1 MTTPPTYQAIP
12 PVTKIFII
20 GTNNSIQL
28 APIVSRKSN
37 SDGAYTFSTLSSAI
51 TITDDVATINA
62 YTSLPITITAR
73 QAASGVYRAGSTT
86 FNIFLYQASTWTPQL
101 EQSVTTDANGETRY
115 GDVYFENTGGSRFNV
130 YSLAYSTTF
139 KLISGTYANIP
150 PEITNRRNT
159 LIGVIPLINITP
171 VNNTRTP
178 ITFAFPS
185 NNLSAEIVSFN
196 QTYFVRPQGTGAT
209 AYNDNEYFSSSGTS
223 QAANGVSLPYNNAIV
238 INGVYDIANGG
249 FTYGQNSILLRMEIR
264 QAAHVASP
272 TVDDDD
278 EVSYTE
284 KVIYVPITI
293 TKSISELTL
302 KPFSGAGRYTIPG
315 SDTNGIITREYLD
328 GSIDLSFSQ
337 FATTEVTSSEGGT
350 SITRITRK
358 RLSDGTEDTSEIIY
372 YLNPLG
378 NDGTSRSFVY
388 ENDYFTITNNRITFR
403 KVTPLRS
410 DGTSSIPIYF
420 LQEETAIYR
429 RSTQRIGDNTLE
441 TIRLRIIKSTPTF
454 VGQVPAVNTGDPTT
468 VYRLA
473 DLNKMT
479 TEGSFVLTPPIS
491 NNTDSSANFFFSSS
505 NPSVVEIRV
514 TGAGTGTGVGTAA
527 GNVYMAYVYGSGTA
541 TIAVI
546 QPATTNFN
554 EKIAY
559 FDVNV
564 FEITPSVINCNTNL
578 FYTNPYNRQFW
589 TRFIPECRSS
599 DLVDSVTGAKLSA
612 TQVDEVYDMRRK
624 AEILKYNKNVGGLTK
639 NQKYAKATRGELMRK
654 IGNENK
660 YLSQSVGTGGSAGFG
675 PFTLI
680 CPPTSANSRVVCGLT
695 SACGVPGKERLL
707 CYDPSINLY
716 NYKRTYE
723 YKAGLQK
730 PVNIPTTILSE
741 PTNLRITSYDNE
753 NNKITLVWD
762 APESNG
768 GFSITGYVITYS
780 VDNKTW
786 APYKSVFPRTPS
798 DDATYNR
805 ISGEINGNSV
815 IFENIAGST
824 PIKANTVYYIS
835 VFSGNVRG
843 LSSVPATITVKT
855 SSVPSIISDFGF
867 TTPLDERQNL
877 MVDLKWTDPL
887 NVGTT
892 TGSYNGP
899 QIRQYNLYY
908 RKVPSTTWITNTIDI
923 SSVIIEPASSQ
934 SRRYILRNLANQS
947 KYEIKIEPINSIGIG
962 PESAIITARTLMAP
976 SAPMNVILTS
986 VYGLLPP
993 IFTVTPGSYI
1003 NVTWTK
1009 PDTGGNPITLY
1020 NVTVTIPPS
1029 PSTSLTATTIT
1040 FPQKV
1045 VNVSSTNMQT
1055 TYSMNIGRLGQVA
1068 LIPNVSYSIV
1078 VQAFN
1083 GYLTSP
1089 ESTRASV
1096 TVLPTSAKATIFD
1109 IQGGYTTS
1117 GLQYAEMT
1125 FSIDTTW
1132 VDTNQIST
1140 VRVNG
1145 LNMAFQTNL
1154 NIYNQIIN
1162 GTGEHKIRIPAKN
1175 SSGQGIIVIGQSY
1188 SITITLVFSLT
1199 REEQTSESF
1208 LYTPEVR
1215 YLTL

>member
-1 MTTPPTYQAIP
+1 
-12 PVTKIFII
+12 VD
-20 GTNNSIQL
+20 NL
-28 APIVSRKSN
+28 
-37 SDGAYTFSTLSSAI
+37 
-51 TITDDVATINA
+51 
-62 YTSLPITITAR
+62 
-73 QAASGVYRAGSTT
+73 
-86 FNIFLYQASTWTPQL
+86 
-101 EQSVTTDANGETRY
+101 
-115 GDVYFENTGGSRFNV
+115 
-130 YSLAYSTTF
+130 
-139 KLISGTYANIP
+139 
-150 PEITNRRNT
+150 
-159 LIGVIPLINITP
+159 
-171 VNNTRTP
+171 RTP

-185 NNLSAEIVSFN
+185 NNLSAEIVSFS
-196 QTYFVRPQGTGAT
+196 QTYFVSPQGTNAN
-209 AYNDNEYFSSSGTS
+209 ANNDNYYSPSGTS
-223 QAANGVSLPYNNAIV
+223 PAANGVSLPYNNAIV

-249 FTYGQNSILLRMEIR
+249 FTYGQDSILLRMEIR

-293 TKSISELTL
+293 TKSPSELAL
-302 KPFSGAGRYTIPG
+302 KPFSGVGAYTIPG
-315 SDTNGIITREYLD
+315 SDTTGIITREYLD

-337 FATTEVTSSEGGT
+337 FATTKNADGN
-350 SITRITRK
+350 ITRK

-372 YLNPLG
+372 YLNRVG
-378 NDGTSRSFVY
+378 AGSSREFLYV
-388 ENDYFTITNNRITFR
+388 NDYFTITNNRITIR
-403 KVTPLRS
+403 MVTPLLS
-410 DGTSSIPIYF
+410 DGTSESIPIRF

-429 RSTQRIGDNTLE
+429 RSSQRIGDTTST

-491 NNTDSSANFFFSSS
+491 NNTDPSANFFFSSS

-514 TGAGTGTGVGTAA
+514 TGSGTGTGVGTAA

-564 FEITPSVINCNTNL
+564 FEITPAVINCNTNL

-599 DLVDSVTGAKLSA
+599 DLVDSVTGAKLSV

-639 NQKYAKATRGELMRK
+639 SQKYAKATRGELMRK

-680 CPPTSANSRVVCGLT
+680 CPPTSANSRIVCGLT

-741 PTNLRITSYDNE
+741 PTNLRITDYDNE

-762 APESNG
+762 APDSNG
-768 GFSITGYVITYS
+768 GFQITGYVITYS

-798 DDATYNR
+798 GDASYNR
-805 ISGEINGNSV
+805 VSGEINGNSV
-815 IFENIAGST
+815 VFESVAGST

-855 SSVPSIISDFGF
+855 SAVPSIISDFGF

-908 RKVPSTTWITNTIDI
+908 RKVPSTTWTSSVIDL
-923 SSVIIEPASSQ
+923 SSVIIEPAGSQ
-934 SRRYILRNLANQS
+934 SRRYILRNLVNES
-947 KYEIKIEPINSIGIG
+947 NYEIKIEPINAIGVG

-976 SAPMNVILTS
+976 SAPRNVILTS

-993 IFTVTPGSYI
+993 IFTDTSGSYI

-1009 PDTGGNPITLY
+1009 PDTGGNPITFY

-1029 PSTSLTATTIT
+1029 PPTTLTPTTFTI
-1040 FPQKV
+1040 PEK
-1045 VNVSSTNMQT
+1045 VNVSSINTQT
-1055 TYSMNIGRLGQVA
+1055 TFSKNIGRLGQSF
-1068 LIPNVSYSIV
+1068 LTPNVSYSIV
-1078 VQAFN
+1078 VQANN

-1096 TVLPTSAKATIFD
+1096 TVRPTSAKATIFD
-1109 IQGGYTTS
+1109 IQGVYAAS

-1125 FSIDTTW
+1125 FSINTTW

-1154 NIYNQIIN
+1154 NIYNQVIN
-1162 GTGEHKIRIPAKN
+1162 GTGEHKIRIPAKMSN
-1175 SSGQGIIVIGQSY
+1175 GTDIIVIGQSY

>member
-1 MTTPPTYQAIP
+1 MTTPTYEAIP
-12 PVTKIFII
+12 PVTKIFIV

-28 APIVSRKSN
+28 TPIMSGKSN
-37 SDGAYTFSTLSSAI
+37 SNGAYTFSTLSSSSII
-51 TITDDVATINA
+51 TILGDVATINA
-62 YTSLPITITAR
+62 YTSSTITITAT
-73 QAASGVYRAGSTT
+73 QAASGNYTAGSAT
-86 FNIFLYQASTWTPQL
+86 FDIFLYQASTWTPQL
-101 EQSVTTDANGETRY
+101 EQSVTTTNGVTTY
-115 GDVYFENTGGSRFNV
+115 GDVYFDTTGESGQTSRFNV
-130 YSLAYSTTF
+130 YSLSYSTTF
-139 KLISGTYANIP
+139 KLIDGTYANIP
-150 PEITNRRNT
+150 TEITSRRNT
-159 LIGVIPLINITP
+159 LIGVIPLINISRAT
-171 VNNTRTP
+171 NLRTP

-185 NNLSAEIVSFN
+185 NNQSAEIVSFS
-196 QTYFVRPQGTGAT
+196 QTYFVRPQGTSAN
-209 AYNDNEYFSSSGTS
+209 AYNDNEYFSSSGT
-223 QAANGVSLPYNNAIV
+223 APAPNAPPGVSLPYNNAIV
-238 INGVYDIANGG
+238 INGVYDVSGG

-264 QAAHVASP
+264 QAAHVASAP
-272 TVDDDD
+272 VDDGD
-278 EVSYTE
+278 EVSYTQ

-293 TKSISELTL
+293 TKSLSDISLN
-302 KPFSGAGRYTIPG
+302 PFSGSGAYTIPG
-315 SDTNGIITREYLD
+315 SDTNGIITREYLE
-328 GSIDLSFSQ
+328 GSIELNFSQ
-337 FATTEVTSSEGGT
+337 FATT
-350 SITRITRK
+350 TRK
-358 RLSDGTEDTSEIIY
+358 ILATGEPDTSEIIY
-372 YLNPLG
+372 YLNNVG
-378 NDGTSRSFVY
+378 AESSRDFLYV
-388 ENDYFTITNNRITFR
+388 NDYFTITNNRITFR
-403 KVTPLRS
+403 KVTPLLS
-410 DGTSSIPIYF
+410 DGTPSSIPIHF
-420 LQEETAIYR
+420 LQEETAVYQ
-429 RSTQRIGDNTLE
+429 RSSNRIGDTTST
-441 TIRLRIIKSTPTF
+441 TIRLRIIKSTPRF
-454 VGQVPAVNTGDPTT
+454 NGQVPAENTGDPTT
-468 VYRLA
+468 VYRLE

-479 TEGSFVLTPPIS
+479 SEGSFALTPPVS

-514 TGAGTGTGVGTAA
+514 TGTGTGIGTAA
-527 GNVYMAYVYGSGTA
+527 GNVYMAYIYGSGTA

-599 DLVDSVTGAKLSA
+599 DLVDSVTGAKLSV

-707 CYDPSINLY
+707 CYDPSVNLY

-730 PVNIPTTILSE
+730 PVNIPTTILTE
-741 PTNLRITSYDNE
+741 PTNLRIRDYDNV
-753 NNKITLVWD
+753 NNKITFIWD
-762 APESNG
+762 APDSNG
-768 GFSITGYVITYS
+768 GFPITGYVITYS
-780 VDNKTW
+780 IDNKTW

-798 DDATYNR
+798 DDASYNR
-805 ISGEINGNSV
+805 VSGEINGNTVVFESV
-815 IFENIAGST
+815 AGST

-892 TGSYNGP
+892 AGSYNGP
-899 QIRQYNLYY
+899 MIRLYNLYY
-908 RKVPSTTWITNTIDI
+908 RKVPATTWTSSVIDL
-923 SSVIIEPASSQ
+923 SSVIIEPAGSQ
-934 SRRYILRNLANQS
+934 SRRYILRNLVNEN
-947 KYEIKIEPINSIGIG
+947 KYEIKIEPINAIGVG
-962 PESAIITARTLMAP
+962 PESAIITARTLMKP
-976 SAPMNVILTS
+976 SAPRNVVLTS
-986 VYGLLPP
+986 VYGLLPA
-993 IFTVTPGSYI
+993 IFTDTSGSYI
-1003 NVTWTK
+1003 KVTWNK

-1020 NVTVTIPPS
+1020 NITVTAPPS
-1029 PSTSLTATTIT
+1029 PPTTVTATISTIAFKVAASDTTTT
-1040 FPQKV
+1040 FIR
-1045 VNVSSTNMQT
+1045 
-1055 TYSMNIGRLGQVA
+1055 NIGRLGQTLLVS
-1068 LIPNVSYSIV
+1068 NVPYSIV
-1078 VQAFN
+1078 VEAFN

-1089 ESTRASV
+1089 SSTQASV
-1096 TVLPTSAKATIFD
+1096 TVLPTSARATIFD
-1109 IQGGYTTS
+1109 MVGFYAAS
-1117 GLQYAEMT
+1117 GLQYTDMT
-1125 FSIDTTW
+1125 FSINTTW

-1140 VRVNG
+1140 IRVNG
-1145 LNMAFQTNL
+1145 LNTAFQTNL
-1154 NIYNQIIN
+1154 NIYNQVIN
-1162 GTGEHKIRIPAKN
+1162 GTGEHKIRIPAKK
-1175 SSGQGIIVIGQSY
+1175 SSTGEDIIVVGQSY

-1215 YLTL
+1215 YVIL

>member
-1 MTTPPTYQAIP
+1 MTTPTYQAIP

-28 APIVSRKSN
+28 TPVMSGKSN
-37 SDGAYTFSTLSSAI
+37 SSGAYTFSTLSSAI
-51 TITDDVATINA
+51 TIDGDVATINA
-62 YTSLPITITAR
+62 YTSSPITITAA
-73 QAASGVYRAGSTT
+73 QAASGVYSVGSTT
-86 FNIFLYQASTWTPQL
+86 FDILMYQASTWIPQL
-101 EQSVTTDANGETRY
+101 EQTVTTTNGVTTY
-115 GDVYFENTGGSRFNV
+115 GDVYFDNTREGQTSRFNV
-130 YSLAYSTTF
+130 YLLSYSTTF

-150 PEITNRRNT
+150 TEITSRRNT
-159 LIGVIPLINITP
+159 LIGVIPLINISRA
-171 VNNTRTP
+171 NNLRTP

-185 NNLSAEIVSFN
+185 NNISAEIVSFN
-196 QTYFVRPQGTGAT
+196 QTYFVRPQGTSVSAN
-209 AYNDNEYFSSSGTS
+209 NDNYYSPSGT
-223 QAANGVSLPYNNAIV
+223 APAPDAPPGVSLPYNNAIV
-238 INGVYDIANGG
+238 VNGVYDVSGGG
-249 FTYGQNSILLRMEIR
+249 FTYGQDSILLRMEIR
-264 QAAHVASP
+264 QAAHVASVP
-272 TVDDDD
+272 VDDGD
-278 EVSYTE
+278 EVSYTQ

-293 TKSISELTL
+293 TKSLSSLTL
-302 KPFSGAGRYTIPG
+302 KPFSGSGAYTIPG
-315 SDTNGIITREYLD
+315 SDTNGIITREYLE
-328 GSIDLSFSQ
+328 GSIELIFSQ
-337 FATTEVTSSEGGT
+337 FATT
-350 SITRITRK
+350 TREILAT
-358 RLSDGTEDTSEIIY
+358 GQPDTSEIIY
-372 YLNPLG
+372 YLNRLDPVS
-378 NDGTSRSFVY
+378 SRNFLYV
-388 ENDYFTITNNRITFR
+388 NDYFTITNNRITFR
-403 KVTPLRS
+403 NVTPLLS
-410 DGTSSIPIYF
+410 DGTPSSIPIHF
-420 LQEETAIYR
+420 LQEETAIYQ
-429 RSTQRIGDNTLE
+429 RSSNRIGDTTST

-454 VGQVPAVNTGDPTT
+454 VGQVPAENTGDPTT
-468 VYRLA
+468 VYRLE

-479 TEGSFVLTPPIS
+479 TEGPFALTPPVS
-491 NNTDSSANFFFSSS
+491 NNTDPSANFFFSSS
-505 NPSVVEIRV
+505 NPNVVEVRV
-514 TGAGTGTGVGTAA
+514 TGTGTGIGTAA

-599 DLVDSVTGAKLSA
+599 DLVDSVTDAKLSVA
-612 TQVDEVYDMRRK
+612 QVDEVYDMRRK

-660 YLSQSVGTGGSAGFG
+660 YLSQSIGTGGSAGFG

-707 CYDPSINLY
+707 CYDPSVNLY

-741 PTNLRITSYDNE
+741 PTNLRIREYDNV
-753 NNKITLVWD
+753 NNKITFVWD
-762 APESNG
+762 APDSNG
-768 GFSITGYVITYS
+768 GFPITGYVITYS
-780 VDNKTW
+780 IDNKTW

-798 DDATYNR
+798 DDASYNR
-805 ISGEINGNSV
+805 VSGEINGNSV
-815 IFENIAGST
+815 VFESVAGST

-843 LSSVPATITVKT
+843 LSSVPATINVKT

-887 NVGTT
+887 NFGTT
-892 TGSYNGP
+892 AGSYNGP
-899 QIRQYNLYY
+899 PIRLYNLYY
-908 RKVPSTTWITNTIDI
+908 RKVPATTWISSVIDL
-923 SSVIIEPASSQ
+923 SSVIIEPAGSQ
-934 SRRYILRNLANQS
+934 SRRYILRNLVNEN
-947 KYEIKIEPINSIGIG
+947 KYEIKIEPINAIGVG
-962 PESAIITARTLMAP
+962 PESAIITARTLMTP
-976 SAPMNVILTS
+976 SAPRNVVLTS
-986 VYGLLPP
+986 IYGLLPA
-993 IFTVTPGSYI
+993 IFTDTSGSYI
-1003 NVTWTK
+1003 KVTWSK

-1020 NVTVTIPPS
+1020 NITVTAPPS
-1029 PSTSLTATTIT
+1029 PPTTVTATITTISVKVAASDTSTT
-1040 FPQKV
+1040 F
-1045 VNVSSTNMQT
+1045 NR
-1055 TYSMNIGRLGQVA
+1055 NIGRLGQTLLVSN
-1068 LIPNVSYSIV
+1068 IPYSIV

-1083 GYLTSP
+1083 GYLYSP
-1089 ESTRASV
+1089 SSTQASV
-1096 TVLPTSAKATIFD
+1096 TVLPTSARATIFD
-1109 IQGGYTTS
+1109 MVGFYAAS
-1117 GLQYAEMT
+1117 GLQYTDMT
-1125 FSIDTTW
+1125 FSINTTW

-1145 LNMAFQTNL
+1145 LNTAFQTNL
-1154 NIYNQIIN
+1154 NIYNQVIN
-1162 GTGEHKIRIPAKN
+1162 GTGEHNIRIPAKR
-1175 SSGQGIIVIGQSY
+1175 STGEDIIVVGQSY

-1215 YLTL
+1215 YLIL

>member
-1 MTTPPTYQAIP
+1 MS
-12 PVTKIFII
+12 
-20 GTNNSIQL
+20 G
-28 APIVSRKSN
+28 KSN
-37 SDGAYTFSTLSSAI
+37 SNGAYTFSTLSSAI
-51 TITDDVATINA
+51 TILGDVATINA
-62 YTSLPITITAR
+62 YTSLPITITAT
-73 QAASGVYRAGSTT
+73 QAASGVYSTGSTT
-86 FNIFLYQASTWTPQL
+86 FDIFLYQLPTWTPQL
-101 EQSVTTDANGETRY
+101 EQTVTTTNGVTTY
-115 GDVYFENTGGSRFNV
+115 GDVYFDTTGEGGATSRFNV
-130 YSLAYSTTF
+130 YSLSYSTTF
-139 KLISGTYANIP
+139 TLISGTYTNIP
-150 PEITNRRNT
+150 PEITTRRNT
-159 LIGVIPLINITP
+159 LIGVIPLINISR
-171 VNNTRTP
+171 VNNLRTP

-185 NNLSAEIVSFN
+185 NNQSAEIVSFS
-196 QTYFVRPQGTGAT
+196 QTYFVSPQGTGAN
-209 AYNDNEYFSSSGTS
+209 ANNDNYYSPSGTS
-223 QAANGVSLPYNNAIV
+223 PAPTGVSLPYNNAII

-264 QAAHVASP
+264 QAAHVASA
-272 TVDDDD
+272 TVGDGD

-293 TKSISELTL
+293 TKSLSSLTL
-302 KPFSGAGRYTIPG
+302 KPFSGTGRYTIPG
-315 SDTNGIITREYLD
+315 SDTNGIITREYLN

-337 FATTEVTSSEGGT
+337 FATTN
-350 SITRITRK
+350 RK

-372 YLNPLG
+372 YLNRVG
-378 NDGTSRSFVY
+378 VGSSRDFLYV
-388 ENDYFTITNNRITFR
+388 NDYFTITDNRITFR
-403 KVTPLRS
+403 QVTPLLT
-410 DGTSSIPIYF
+410 DGTSSSIPIHF

-429 RSTQRIGDNTLE
+429 RSSQRIGDTTST

-454 VGQVPAVNTGDPTT
+454 VGQVPDVNTNDPST
-468 VYRLA
+468 VYRLT

-479 TEGSFVLTPPIS
+479 SDVSFRLTPPGS
-491 NNTDSSANFFFSSS
+491 NNTDLSANFFFSSS
-505 NPSVVEIRV
+505 NPNVVEIRV
-514 TGAGTGTGVGTAA
+514 TGTGTGVGTAA

-541 TIAVI
+541 TISVI

-564 FEITPSVINCNTNL
+564 FEITPAVINCNTNL

-599 DLVDSVTGAKLSA
+599 DLVDSVTGAKLSV

-639 NQKYAKATRGELMRK
+639 SQKYAKATRGELMRK

-707 CYDPSINLY
+707 CYDPSVNLY

-741 PTNLRITSYDNE
+741 PTNLRITDYDNE

-762 APESNG
+762 APDSNG
-768 GFSITGYVITYS
+768 GFPITGYVITYS

-798 DDATYNR
+798 GDASYNR
-805 ISGEINGNSV
+805 VSGEINGNSV
-815 IFENIAGST
+815 IFESVAGST

-843 LSSVPATITVKT
+843 LSSVPATITLKT
-855 SSVPSIISDFGF
+855 SSVPSIISSFGF

-877 MVDLKWTDPL
+877 MVDLKWSDPM

-892 TGSYNGP
+892 EGSYNGP
-899 QIRQYNLYY
+899 PIRQYNLYY
-908 RKVPSTTWITNTIDI
+908 RKVPATTWTTNVIDI
-923 SSVIIEPASSQ
+923 SSVIIEPAGSQ
-934 SRRYILRNLANQS
+934 SRRYILRNLVNQS
-947 KYEIKIEPINSIGIG
+947 KYEIKIEPINAIGVG

-976 SAPMNVILTS
+976 SAPRNVILTS
-986 VYGLLPP
+986 VYGLLPLV
-993 IFTVTPGSYI
+993 FTDTSGSYI

-1020 NVTVTIPPS
+1020 NVTITIPPS
-1029 PSTSLTATTIT
+1029 PPTSLTATTIT
-1040 FPQKV
+1040 IPQKV
-1045 VNVSSTNMQT
+1045 SATDTRT
-1055 TYSMNIGRLGQVA
+1055 TFSLNIGRLGQNSLVS
-1068 LIPNVSYSIV
+1068 NVSYSIV

-1096 TVLPTSAKATIFD
+1096 TVRPTSARATIFD
-1109 IQGGYTTS
+1109 IQGVYAAS

-1125 FSIDTTW
+1125 FSIDTSW

-1145 LNMAFQTNL
+1145 LNTSFQTNL
-1154 NIYNQIIN
+1154 NIYNQVIN
-1162 GTGEHKIRIPAKN
+1162 GTGEHRIRIPAKRSN
-1175 SSGQGIIVIGQSY
+1175 GEDIIVVGQSY

>member
-1 MTTPPTYQAIP
+1 MTTPTYQAIP
-12 PVTKIFII
+12 PVTKILV

-28 APIVSRKSN
+28 TSIVSGKSN

-51 TITDDVATINA
+51 TINDAVANIIA
-62 YTSLPITITAR
+62 YTSLPITITAT
-73 QAASGVYRAGSTT
+73 QAASGVYSAGSTT
-86 FNIFLYQASTWTPQL
+86 FNIFLYQASTWAPQL
-101 EQSVTTDANGETRY
+101 EQTVTTAANGETMY

-139 KLISGTYANIP
+139 KLISGTYDNIP
-150 PEITNRRNT
+150 TEITSRRNT
-159 LIGVIPLINITP
+159 LIGVIPLININR

-185 NNLSAEIVSFN
+185 NNLSAEIVSFSP
-196 QTYFVRPQGTGAT
+196 TYFVRPQGTDAN
-209 AYNDNEYFSSSGTS
+209 ANNDNDYTSLGTS
-223 QAANGVSLPYNNAIV
+223 PPATGVFLPYNNAIV

-264 QAAHVASP
+264 QAAHVASA
-272 TVDDDD
+272 TVGADDDT
-278 EVSYTE
+278 SYTE
-284 KVIYVPITI
+284 KVIYVPIRI
-293 TKSISELTL
+293 TKSISSLRL
-302 KPFSGAGRYTIPG
+302 KPFSGVGAYTIPG
-315 SDTNGIITREYLD
+315 SDANGIITREYLD

-350 SITRITRK
+350 IITRK

-378 NDGTSRSFVY
+378 GDGTSRSFVY
-388 ENDYFTITNNRITFR
+388 ANDYFTITNNRITFR
-403 KVTPLRS
+403 MVTSLRS

-420 LQEETAIYR
+420 LQEETAIYQ
-429 RSTQRIGDNTLE
+429 RSTDRIGE
-441 TIRLRIIKSTPTF
+441 TTGTTIQLRIIKSTPTF
-454 VGQVPAVNTGDPTT
+454 VGQVPAVNTGDLTT

-479 TEGSFVLTPPIS
+479 TEGSFVLTPPTS
-491 NNTDSSANFFFSSS
+491 NNTDPSANFFFSSS

-514 TGAGTGTGVGTAA
+514 TGTGTGTGVGTAA

-599 DLVDSVTGAKLSA
+599 DLVDSVTRAKLSA

-741 PTNLRITSYDNE
+741 PTNLRITRYDNE

-923 SSVIIEPASSQ
+923 SSVIIEPANSQ

-1020 NVTVTIPPS
+1020 NVTITIPPS
-1029 PSTSLTATTIT
+1029 PPTSLTATTTT

-1045 VNVSSTNMQT
+1045 ANVSSTNMQT

>member
-1 MTTPPTYQAIP
+1 MTTPTYEAIS
-12 PVTKIFII
+12 PVTKIF

-28 APIVSRKSN
+28 TPIMSGKSN
-37 SDGAYTFSTLSSAI
+37 SSGAYTFSPLSSSSPI
-51 TITDDVATINA
+51 TILGDVATINA
-62 YTSLPITITAR
+62 YTSSPITITAT
-73 QAASGVYRAGSTT
+73 QAASGVYSAGSTT
-86 FNIFLYQASTWTPQL
+86 FDILLYQASTWTPQL
-101 EQSVTTDANGETRY
+101 EQTVTTTNGVTTY
-115 GDVYFENTGGSRFNV
+115 GDVYFDNTREGQTSRFNV
-130 YSLAYSTTF
+130 YSLSYSTTF
-139 KLISGTYANIP
+139 TLISGTYTNVP
-150 PEITNRRNT
+150 TEITSRRNT
-159 LIGVIPLINITP
+159 LIGVIPLINISRVT
-171 VNNTRTP
+171 NTKTP
-178 ITFAFPS
+178 ITFAFP
-185 NNLSAEIVSFN
+185 NNQSAEIVSFS
-196 QTYFVRPQGTGAT
+196 QTYFVRPQGTSVSAN
-209 AYNDNEYFSSSGTS
+209 NDNYFSSSGTS
-223 QAANGVSLPYNNAIV
+223 PAPNAPPGVSLPYNNAIV
-238 INGVYDIANGG
+238 INGVYDVVNGG

-264 QAAHVASP
+264 QAAHVASA
-272 TVDDDD
+272 TVGDGD

-293 TKSISELTL
+293 TKSLSSLTL
-302 KPFSGAGRYTIPG
+302 KPFSGSGAYTIPG
-315 SDTNGIITREYLD
+315 SDTNGIITREYLE
-328 GSIDLSFSQ
+328 GSIELIFSQ
-337 FATTEVTSSEGGT
+337 FATTD
-350 SITRITRK
+350 RK
-358 RLSDGTEDTSEIIY
+358 IVATGQPDTSEIIY
-372 YLNPLG
+372 YLNSLVPSS
-378 NDGTSRSFVY
+378 SRDFLYV
-388 ENDYFTITNNRITFR
+388 NDYFTITNNRVTFR
-403 KVTPLRS
+403 KVTPLLS
-410 DGTSSIPIYF
+410 DGTSESIPIHF
-420 LQEETAIYR
+420 LQEETAIYQ
-429 RSTQRIGDNTLE
+429 RSSNRIGDTTST
-441 TIRLRIIKSTPTF
+441 TIRLRIIKSTPRF
-454 VGQVPAVNTGDPTT
+454 DGQVPAENTGDPTT
-468 VYRLA
+468 VYRLE

-479 TEGSFVLTPPIS
+479 TEGSFALTPPVS
-491 NNTDSSANFFFSSS
+491 NNTDASANFFFSSS
-505 NPSVVEIRV
+505 NPNVVEVRV
-514 TGAGTGTGVGTAA
+514 TGTGTGIGTTA

-541 TIAVI
+541 TISVI

-564 FEITPSVINCNTNL
+564 FEITPAVINCNTNL

-599 DLVDSVTGAKLSA
+599 DLVDSVTGAKLSV
-612 TQVDEVYDMRRK
+612 TQVDEVYNMRRK

-639 NQKYAKATRGELMRK
+639 SQKYAKATRGELMRK

-707 CYDPSINLY
+707 CYDPSVNLY

-730 PVNIPTTILSE
+730 PVNIPTTILTE
-741 PTNLRITSYDNE
+741 PTNLRIREYDNV
-753 NNKITLVWD
+753 NNKITFIWD
-762 APESNG
+762 APDSNG
-768 GFSITGYVITYS
+768 GFPITGYVITYS

-798 DDATYNR
+798 GDASYNR
-805 ISGEINGNSV
+805 VSGEINGNTV
-815 IFENIAGST
+815 VFESIAGST

-892 TGSYNGP
+892 AGSYNGP
-899 QIRQYNLYY
+899 MIRMYNLYY
-908 RKVPSTTWITNTIDI
+908 RKVPATTWTSSVVDL
-923 SSVIIEPASSQ
+923 SSVIIEPAGSQ
-934 SRRYILRNLANQS
+934 SRRYILRNLDNEN
-947 KYEIKIEPINSIGIG
+947 KYEIKIEPINAIGVG
-962 PESAIITARTLMAP
+962 PESAIITARTLMKP
-976 SAPMNVILTS
+976 SAPRNVVLTS
-986 VYGLLPP
+986 VYGLLPS
-993 IFTVTPGSYI
+993 IFTDTSGSYI
-1003 NVTWTK
+1003 KVTWSK

-1020 NVTVTIPPS
+1020 NITVTAPPS
-1029 PSTSLTATTIT
+1029 PPATVTATITTIPFKVGASDTSTT
-1040 FPQKV
+1040 F
-1045 VNVSSTNMQT
+1045 TR
-1055 TYSMNIGRLGQVA
+1055 NIGRLGQNSLVS
-1068 LIPNVSYSIV
+1068 NVSYSIV
-1078 VQAFN
+1078 VQAYN

-1096 TVLPTSAKATIFD
+1096 TVRPTSAKATIFD
-1109 IQGGYTTS
+1109 MVGFYGAS
-1117 GLQYAEMT
+1117 GLQYTDMT

-1145 LNMAFQTNL
+1145 LNTAFQTNL
-1154 NIYNQIIN
+1154 NIYNQVIN
-1162 GTGEHKIRIPAKN
+1162 GTGEHKIRIPAKKSN
-1175 SSGQGIIVIGQSY
+1175 GEDIIVVGQSY

-1215 YLTL
+1215 YVIL

>member
-1 MTTPPTYQAIP
+1 MTTPTYQAIP
-12 PVTKIFII
+12 PVTKTYGINIRFSLTQVMS
-20 GTNNSIQL
+20 G
-28 APIVSRKSN
+28 KSD

-51 TITDDVATINA
+51 TIDGAGATMNA
-62 YTSLPITITAR
+62 YTSLPITITAT
-73 QAASGVYRAGSTT
+73 QAASASGVYRAGSTT
-86 FNIFLYQASTWTPQL
+86 FNIFLYQASTWAPQL
-101 EQSVTTDANGETRY
+101 EQSVTTAANGEPMY

-130 YSLAYSTTF
+130 YSLRYSTTF
-139 KLISGTYANIP
+139 TLISGTYPNIP
-150 PEITNRRNT
+150 REITSRRNT
-159 LIGVIPLINITP
+159 LIGVIPLINITR
-171 VNNTRTP
+171 VNNDRTP

-185 NNLSAEIVSFN
+185 NNLSAEIVSFSP
-196 QTYFVRPQGTGAT
+196 TYFVSPQGTDAN
-209 AYNDNEYFSSSGTS
+209 ANNDNYYTPLGTS
-223 QAANGVSLPYNNAIV
+223 QPANGVSLPYNNAIV

-264 QAAHVASP
+264 QAAHVASA
-272 TVDDDD
+272 TVGDRDDT
-278 EVSYTE
+278 SYTE

-293 TKSISELTL
+293 TKSPSELTL
-302 KPFSGAGRYTIPG
+302 KPFSGVGAYTIPG
-315 SDTNGIITREYLD
+315 SDTTGIITREYLD

-337 FATTEVTSSEGGT
+337 FATTKNAEGN
-350 SITRITRK
+350 ITRK

-372 YLNPLG
+372 YLVKVG
-378 NDGTSRSFVY
+378 AGSSRSFTY
-388 ENDYFTITNNRITFR
+388 ANDYFTITNNRITFR

-420 LQEETAIYR
+420 LQEETAIYQ
-429 RSTQRIGDNTLE
+429 RSTQRIGDTTIE
-441 TIRLRIIKSTPTF
+441 TIQLRIIKSTPTF
-454 VGQVPAVNTGDPTT
+454 VGQVPAVNTGDLTT

-491 NNTDSSANFFFSSS
+491 NNTDPSANFFFSSS

-514 TGAGTGTGVGTAA
+514 TGTGTGTGVGTAA

-599 DLVDSVTGAKLSA
+599 DLVDSVTRAKLSV

-741 PTNLRITSYDNE
+741 PINLRITSYDNE

-762 APESNG
+762 APVSNG

-824 PIKANTVYYIS
+824 QIKANTVYYIS

-887 NVGTT
+887 YSGTT
-892 TGSYNGP
+892 AGSYNGP

-947 KYEIKIEPINSIGIG
+947 KYEIKIEPINSIGVG

-976 SAPMNVILTS
+976 SAPRNVILTS

-993 IFTVTPGSYI
+993 IFTDTSGSYI

-1009 PDTGGNPITLY
+1009 PDTGGNPITFY
-1020 NVTVTIPPS
+1020 NVTVTVPPS
-1029 PSTSLTATTIT
+1029 PPTLTPTTFTI
-1040 FPQKV
+1040 PE
-1045 VNVSSTNMQT
+1045 NADVSYINTQT
-1055 TYSMNIGRLGQVA
+1055 IFSKNIGRLG
-1068 LIPNVSYSIV
+1068 LNFLTPNVSYSIV

-1083 GYLTSP
+1083 GYLPSP

-1096 TVLPTSAKATIFD
+1096 TVRPTSAKATIFD
-1109 IQGGYTTS
+1109 IQGVYAAS

-1125 FSIDTTW
+1125 FSINTTW

-1145 LNMAFQTNL
+1145 LNTAFQTNL
-1154 NIYNQIIN
+1154 NIYNQVIN
-1162 GTGEHKIRIPAKN
+1162 GTGEHKIRIPAKTSN
-1175 SSGQGIIVIGQSY
+1175 GTDIIVIGQSY

>member
-1 MTTPPTYQAIP
+1 MTTPTYESIP
-12 PVTKIFII
+12 QVTKIF

-28 APIVSRKSN
+28 TPIMSGKSN
-37 SDGAYTFSTLSSAI
+37 SSGAYTFSTLISSSII
-51 TITDDVATINA
+51 TILGDVATINA
-62 YTSLPITITAR
+62 YTSSTITITAT
-73 QAASGVYRAGSTT
+73 QAASGGYSAGSTT
-86 FNIFLYQASTWTPQL
+86 FDILLYQASTWTPQL
-101 EQSVTTDANGETRY
+101 EQTVTTTNGVTTY
-115 GDVYFENTGGSRFNV
+115 GDVYFDNTREGQTRRFNV
-130 YSLAYSTTF
+130 YSLSYSTTF
-139 KLISGTYANIP
+139 TLISGTYANVP
-150 PEITNRRNT
+150 TEIISRRNT
-159 LIGVIPLINITP
+159 LIGVIPLINISRLT
-171 VNNTRTP
+171 NTKTP

-185 NNLSAEIVSFN
+185 NNLSAEIVSFS
-196 QTYFVRPQGTGAT
+196 QTYFVRPQGTSVSAN
-209 AYNDNEYFSSSGTS
+209 NDNYFSPSITS
-223 QAANGVSLPYNNAIV
+223 PAPDATGVSLPYNNAIV
-238 INGVYDIANGG
+238 VNGVYDVANGG

-264 QAAHVASP
+264 QAAHVASAP
-272 TVDDDD
+272 VDDGD

-293 TKSISELTL
+293 TKSLSSLTL

-315 SDTNGIITREYLD
+315 SDTNGIITREYLN
-328 GSIDLSFSQ
+328 GSIELIFSQ
-337 FATTEVTSSEGGT
+337 FATTN
-350 SITRITRK
+350 RK
-358 RLSDGTEDTSEIIY
+358 ILATGAEDTREIIY
-372 YLNPLG
+372 YLNRVG
-378 NDGTSRSFVY
+378 AGSSRDFLY
-388 ENDYFTITNNRITFR
+388 LNDYFTITNTRITFN
-403 KVTPLRS
+403 KVTPLLS
-410 DGTSSIPIYF
+410 DGTSESIPIHF
-420 LQEETAIYR
+420 LQEETAVYQ
-429 RSTQRIGDNTLE
+429 RSSERIGDTTSR

-468 VYRLA
+468 VYRLE

-479 TEGSFVLTPPIS
+479 TEGSFALTPPGS
-491 NNTDSSANFFFSSS
+491 TNTDSSANFFFSSS
-505 NPSVVEIRV
+505 NPNVVEVRV
-514 TGAGTGTGVGTAA
+514 TGTGTGVGTSA

-599 DLVDSVTGAKLSA
+599 DLVDSVTGAKLSV

-660 YLSQSVGTGGSAGFG
+660 YLSQSIGTGGSAGFG

-680 CPPTSANSRVVCGLT
+680 CPPTTANSRVVCGLT

-707 CYDPSINLY
+707 CFDPSINLY

-741 PTNLRITSYDNE
+741 PTNLRIREYDNV
-753 NNKITLVWD
+753 NNKITFVWD

-768 GFSITGYVITYS
+768 GFPITGYVITYS

-805 ISGEINGNSV
+805 VSGEINGNTV
-815 IFENIAGST
+815 VFESIAGST

-843 LSSVPATITVKT
+843 LSSVPATITMKT

-867 TTPLDERQNL
+867 TSPLDERQNL

-892 TGSYNGP
+892 AGSYNGP
-899 QIRQYNLYY
+899 PIRQYNLYY
-908 RKVPSTTWITNTIDI
+908 RKVPATTWTSSIIDI
-923 SSVIIEPASSQ
+923 SSVIIEPAGSQ
-934 SRRYILRNLANQS
+934 SRRYILRNLVNEN
-947 KYEIKIEPINSIGIG
+947 KYEIKIEPINAIGVG
-962 PESAIITARTLMAP
+962 PESAIITARTLMTP
-976 SAPMNVILTS
+976 SAPRNVVLTS
-986 VYGLLPP
+986 VYGLLPF
-993 IFTVTPGSYI
+993 IFTDTSGNYI
-1003 NVTWTK
+1003 NVKWNK

-1020 NVTVTIPPS
+1020 NITVTAPPS
-1029 PSTSLTATTIT
+1029 PPATVTATTIT
-1040 FPQKV
+1040 IPLRV
-1045 VNVSSTNMQT
+1045 TASDTRT
-1055 TYSMNIGRLGQVA
+1055 TFSLNLGRLGQTV
-1068 LIPNVSYSIV
+1068 LLSNVTYSIV

-1083 GYLTSP
+1083 GYLYSP
-1089 ESTRASV
+1089 SSTQASV
-1096 TVLPTSAKATIFD
+1096 TVRPTSARATIFD
-1109 IQGGYTTS
+1109 MEGVYAAS
-1117 GLQYAEMT
+1117 GLQYADMT
-1125 FSIDTTW
+1125 FSIDTAW

-1145 LNMAFQTNL
+1145 LNTAFQTNL
-1154 NIYNQIIN
+1154 NIYNQVIN
-1162 GTGEHKIRIPAKN
+1162 GTGEHNIRIPAKKA
-1175 SSGQGIIVIGQSY
+1175 SGEDIIVVGQSY

-1199 REEQTSESF
+1199 REEQTSETF

>member
-1 MTTPPTYQAIP
+1 MSEP
-12 PVTKIFII
+12 
-20 GTNNSIQL
+20 
-28 APIVSRKSN
+28 SRW
-37 SDGAYTFSTLSSAI
+37 A
-51 TITDDVATINA
+51 
-62 YTSLPITITAR
+62 
-73 QAASGVYRAGSTT
+73 
-86 FNIFLYQASTWTPQL
+86 PQL
-101 EQSVTTDANGETRY
+101 EQTVTTTNGVTTY
-115 GDVYFENTGGSRFNV
+115 GDVYFDTTGESGSTSRFNV
-130 YSLAYSTTF
+130 YSLGYSTTF
-139 KLISGTYANIP
+139 KLIDGTYDNIP
-150 PEITNRRNT
+150 TEITSRRNT
-159 LIGVIPLINITP
+159 LIGVIPLINISRVT
-171 VNNTRTP
+171 NLRTP

-185 NNLSAEIVSFN
+185 NNQSAEIVSFS
-196 QTYFVRPQGTGAT
+196 QTYFVRPQGTSVSAN
-209 AYNDNEYFSSSGTS
+209 NDNYYSPSGTTPS
-223 QAANGVSLPYNNAIV
+223 PTGVSLPYNNAIV
-238 INGVYDIANGG
+238 INGVYDVSGGG
-249 FTYGQNSILLRMEIR
+249 FTYGQDSILLRMEIR
-264 QAAHVASP
+264 QAAHVASAP
-272 TVDDDD
+272 VDDGD

-293 TKSISELTL
+293 TKSLSDISLN
-302 KPFSGAGRYTIPG
+302 PFSGSGAYTIPG

-328 GSIDLSFSQ
+328 RSIELIFSQ
-337 FATTEVTSSEGGT
+337 FATT
-350 SITRITRK
+350 TRK
-358 RLSDGTEDTSEIIY
+358 IIATGQPDTSEIIY
-372 YLNPLG
+372 YLNNVG
-378 NDGTSRSFVY
+378 AGSSRDFLYV
-388 ENDYFTITNNRITFR
+388 NDYFTITNNRITFN
-403 KVTPLRS
+403 KVTGAS
-410 DGTSSIPIYF
+410 SSIPIHF

-429 RSTQRIGDNTLE
+429 RSSERIGDITST

-454 VGQVPAVNTGDPTT
+454 VGQVPAVNTDDPTT
-468 VYRLA
+468 VYRLE

-479 TEGSFVLTPPIS
+479 TEGSFALTPPVS

-505 NPSVVEIRV
+505 NPSVVEVRV
-514 TGAGTGTGVGTAA
+514 TGTGTGIGTAA

-599 DLVDSVTGAKLSA
+599 DLVDSVTGAKLSV

-730 PVNIPTTILSE
+730 PVNIPTTILTE
-741 PTNLRITSYDNE
+741 PTNLRILEYDNV
-753 NNKITLVWD
+753 NNKITFVWD

-768 GFSITGYVITYS
+768 GFPITGYVITYS

-798 DDATYNR
+798 DDASYNR
-805 ISGEINGNSV
+805 VSGEINGNTVVFESV
-815 IFENIAGST
+815 AGST

-899 QIRQYNLYY
+899 MIRMYNLYY
-908 RKVPSTTWITNTIDI
+908 RKVPATTWTSSVIDL
-923 SSVIIEPASSQ
+923 SSVIIEPAGSQ
-934 SRRYILRNLANQS
+934 SRRYILRNLVNEN
-947 KYEIKIEPINSIGIG
+947 KYEIKIEPINSIGVG
-962 PESAIITARTLMAP
+962 PESAIITARTLMTP
-976 SAPMNVILTS
+976 SAPRNVVLTS
-986 VYGLLPP
+986 VYGLLPA
-993 IFTVTPGSYI
+993 IFTDTSGNYI
-1003 NVTWTK
+1003 NVTWSK

-1020 NVTVTIPPS
+1020 NITVTTPPS
-1029 PSTSLTATTIT
+1029 PPTSLTATITTIAYKVATTDTSTT
-1040 FPQKV
+1040 F
-1045 VNVSSTNMQT
+1045 SR
-1055 TYSMNIGRLGQVA
+1055 NIGRLGQNLLVS
-1068 LIPNVSYSIV
+1068 NVSYSIV

-1083 GYLTSP
+1083 GYLYSP
-1089 ESTRASV
+1089 SSTQASV
-1096 TVLPTSAKATIFD
+1096 TVRPTSARATIFD
-1109 IQGGYTTS
+1109 MVGFYAAS
-1117 GLQYAEMT
+1117 GLQYTDMT
-1125 FSIDTTW
+1125 FSIDTAW

-1145 LNMAFQTNL
+1145 LNTAFQTNL
-1154 NIYNQIIN
+1154 NIYNQVIN
-1162 GTGEHKIRIPAKN
+1162 GTGEHKIRIPAKKSN
-1175 SSGQGIIVIGQSY
+1175 GEDIIVVGQSY

-1215 YLTL
+1215 YVIL

>member
-1 MTTPPTYQAIP
+1 MTVEQ
-12 PVTKIFII
+12 
-20 GTNNSIQL
+20 
-28 APIVSRKSN
+28 SR
-37 SDGAYTFSTLSSAI
+37 
-51 TITDDVATINA
+51 
-62 YTSLPITITAR
+62 
-73 QAASGVYRAGSTT
+73 
-86 FNIFLYQASTWTPQL
+86 WEPQL
-101 EQSVTTDANGETRY
+101 EQSVTTTNGVTTY
-115 GDVYFENTGGSRFNV
+115 GDVYFDRAGEGGATSRFNV
-130 YSLAYSTTF
+130 YSLRYSTTF
-139 KLISGTYANIP
+139 TLISGTYANIP
-150 PEITNRRNT
+150 PGITNRRNT
-159 LIGVIPLINITP
+159 LIGVIPLININR

-185 NNLSAEIVSFN
+185 NNISAEIVSFS
-196 QTYFVRPQGTGAT
+196 QTYFVSPQGTGAN
-209 AYNDNEYFSSSGTS
+209 ANNDNYYTPLGTS
-223 QAANGVSLPYNNAIV
+223 QPVTGVFLPYNNAIV

-264 QAAHVASP
+264 QAAHVASA
-272 TVDDDD
+272 TVGDGD

-293 TKSISELTL
+293 TKSPSELAL
-302 KPFSGAGRYTIPG
+302 KPFSGVGAYTIPG

-337 FATTEVTSSEGGT
+337 FATTKNAEGN
-350 SITRITRK
+350 ITRK
-358 RLSDGTEDTSEIIY
+358 ILSDGTEDTSEIIY
-372 YLNPLG
+372 YLNRVG
-378 NDGTSRSFVY
+378 AGSSRDFLYV
-388 ENDYFTITNNRITFR
+388 NDYFTITNNRITFR
-403 KVTPLRS
+403 KVTPLLS
-410 DGTSSIPIYF
+410 DGTSESIPIYF
-420 LQEETAIYR
+420 LQEETAIYQ
-429 RSTQRIGDNTLE
+429 RSSQRIGDTTST

-454 VGQVPAVNTGDPTT
+454 VGQVPAVNTGDLTT

-479 TEGSFVLTPPIS
+479 TEGSFALTPPIS
-491 NNTDSSANFFFSSS
+491 NNTDPSANFFFSSS
-505 NPSVVEIRV
+505 NPSVVEVRV
-514 TGAGTGTGVGTAA
+514 TGAGTGTGLGTAA

-599 DLVDSVTGAKLSA
+599 DLVDSVTGAKLSV

-798 DDATYNR
+798 DDASYNR

-815 IFENIAGST
+815 IFENIAGSM

-892 TGSYNGP
+892 EGSYNGP

-908 RKVPSTTWITNTIDI
+908 RKVPSTTWITNAIDI
-923 SSVIIEPASSQ
+923 SSVIIEPAGSQ
-934 SRRYILRNLANQS
+934 SRRYILRNLVNQS

-1020 NVTVTIPPS
+1020 NVTITIPPS
-1029 PSTSLTATTIT
+1029 PPASLTATTIT

-1045 VNVSSTNMQT
+1045 VNVSSTNTQT
-1055 TYSMNIGRLGQVA
+1055 TYSMNLGRLGQVA

-1096 TVLPTSAKATIFD
+1096 TVRPTSARATIFD

>member
-1 MTTPPTYQAIP
+1 MSEP
-12 PVTKIFII
+12 
-20 GTNNSIQL
+20 
-28 APIVSRKSN
+28 SRW
-37 SDGAYTFSTLSSAI
+37 I
-51 TITDDVATINA
+51 
-62 YTSLPITITAR
+62 
-73 QAASGVYRAGSTT
+73 
-86 FNIFLYQASTWTPQL
+86 PQL
-101 EQSVTTDANGETRY
+101 EQSVTTTNGVTTY
-115 GDVYFENTGGSRFNV
+115 GDVYFDNTGEGGSRSRFNV
-130 YSLAYSTTF
+130 YSLSYSTTF

-150 PEITNRRNT
+150 TEITSRRNT
-159 LIGVIPLINITP
+159 LIGVIPLINISRA
-171 VNNTRTP
+171 NNLRTP

-185 NNLSAEIVSFN
+185 NNQSAEIVSFS
-196 QTYFVRPQGTGAT
+196 QTYFVSPQGTSVNAN
-209 AYNDNEYFSSSGTS
+209 NDNYYSPSGTT
-223 QAANGVSLPYNNAIV
+223 QAPSGVSLPYNNAIL
-238 INGVYDIANGG
+238 INGVYDVSGGG
-249 FTYGQNSILLRMEIR
+249 FTYGLDSILLRMEIR
-264 QAAHVASP
+264 QAAHVASV
-272 TVDDDD
+272 TVGDGD

-293 TKSISELTL
+293 TKSLSTLTL
-302 KPFSGAGRYTIPG
+302 KPFSGSGAYTIPG
-315 SDTNGIITREYLD
+315 SDANGIITREYLN
-328 GSIDLSFSQ
+328 GSIELIFSQ
-337 FATTEVTSSEGGT
+337 FATTD
-350 SITRITRK
+350 RK
-358 RLSDGTEDTSEIIY
+358 ILATGQPDTSEIIY
-372 YLNPLG
+372 YLNRVG
-378 NDGTSRSFVY
+378 AGSSRDFSYV
-388 ENDYFTITNNRITFR
+388 NDYFTITNNRLTFR
-403 KVTPLRS
+403 QVTPLLS
-410 DGTSSIPIYF
+410 DGTSSSIPIHF

-429 RSTQRIGDNTLE
+429 RSSNRIGDTTST

-454 VGQVPAVNTGDPTT
+454 VGQVPAVNTGDSTT
-468 VYRLA
+468 VYRLE

-479 TEGSFVLTPPIS
+479 TEGSFALTPPVS
-491 NNTDSSANFFFSSS
+491 NNTDPSANFFFSSS
-505 NPSVVEIRV
+505 NPSVVEVRV
-514 TGAGTGTGVGTAA
+514 TGTGTGIGTAA

-599 DLVDSVTGAKLSA
+599 DLVDSVTGAKLSVA
-612 TQVDEVYDMRRK
+612 QVDEVYDMRRK

-741 PTNLRITSYDNE
+741 PTNLRIREYDNV
-753 NNKITLVWD
+753 NNKITFVWD
-762 APESNG
+762 APDSTG
-768 GFSITGYVITYS
+768 GFPITGYVITYS
-780 VDNKTW
+780 IDNKTW
-786 APYKSVFPRTPS
+786 VPYKSVFPRTPS
-798 DDATYNR
+798 DDASYNR
-805 ISGEINGNSV
+805 ISGEINGNTVVFESV
-815 IFENIAGST
+815 AGST

-892 TGSYNGP
+892 AGSYNGP
-899 QIRQYNLYY
+899 PIRLYNLYY
-908 RKVPSTTWITNTIDI
+908 RKVPATTWTSSVVDL
-923 SSVIIEPASSQ
+923 SSVIIEPAGSQ
-934 SRRYILRNLANQS
+934 SRRYILRNLVNEN
-947 KYEIKIEPINSIGIG
+947 KYEIKIEPINAIGVG
-962 PESAIITARTLMAP
+962 PESAIITARTLMTP
-976 SAPMNVILTS
+976 SAPRNVVLTS
-986 VYGLLPP
+986 VYGLLPA
-993 IFTVTPGSYI
+993 IFTDISGSYI
-1003 NVTWTK
+1003 KVTWSK

-1020 NVTVTIPPS
+1020 NITVTAPPS
-1029 PSTSLTATTIT
+1029 PPTTVTATITTIAFKVAASDTSTT
-1040 FPQKV
+1040 FIR
-1045 VNVSSTNMQT
+1045 
-1055 TYSMNIGRLGQVA
+1055 NIGRLGQSVLLSNVA
-1068 LIPNVSYSIV
+1068 YSIV

-1096 TVLPTSAKATIFD
+1096 TVLPTSARATIFD
-1109 IQGGYTTS
+1109 MVGFYAAS
-1117 GLQYAEMT
+1117 GLQYTDMT
-1125 FSIDTTW
+1125 FSINTTW

-1145 LNMAFQTNL
+1145 LNTAFQTNL
-1154 NIYNQIIN
+1154 NVYNQVIN
-1162 GTGEHKIRIPAKN
+1162 GTGEHKIRIPAKK
-1175 SSGQGIIVIGQSY
+1175 STGEDIIVVGQSY

-1215 YLTL
+1215 YLIL

>member
-1 MTTPPTYQAIP
+1 MSEP
-12 PVTKIFII
+12 
-20 GTNNSIQL
+20 
-28 APIVSRKSN
+28 SRW
-37 SDGAYTFSTLSSAI
+37 I
-51 TITDDVATINA
+51 
-62 YTSLPITITAR
+62 
-73 QAASGVYRAGSTT
+73 
-86 FNIFLYQASTWTPQL
+86 PQL
-101 EQSVTTDANGETRY
+101 EQTPTTTDGVTTP

-130 YSLAYSTTF
+130 YSLSYSTTF
-139 KLISGTYANIP
+139 TLISGTYANIP

-159 LIGVIPLINITP
+159 LIGVIPLINITRL
-171 VNNTRTP
+171 NNTRTP

-185 NNLSAEIVSFN
+185 NNQSADIVSFS
-196 QTYFVRPQGTGAT
+196 QTYFVSPQGSSVSAN
-209 AYNDNEYFSSSGTS
+209 NDNYYSPSGTA
-223 QAANGVSLPYNNAIV
+223 QAPSGVSLPYNNAIL
-238 INGVYDIANGG
+238 INGVYDVSGGG
-249 FTYGQNSILLRMEIR
+249 FTYGLDSILLRMEIR
-264 QAAHVASP
+264 QAAHVASV
-272 TVDDDD
+272 TVDDGDD
-278 EVSYTE
+278 ISYTE

-293 TKSISELTL
+293 TKSLSSLTL
-302 KPFSGAGRYTIPG
+302 KPFSGSGAYTIPG
-315 SDTNGIITREYLD
+315 SDTTGIITREYLE
-328 GSIDLSFSQ
+328 GSIELIFSQ
-337 FATTEVTSSEGGT
+337 FATTD
-350 SITRITRK
+350 RK
-358 RLSDGTEDTSEIIY
+358 ILATNQPDTSEIIY
-372 YLNPLG
+372 YLNRVG
-378 NDGTSRSFVY
+378 AGSSRDFSYV
-388 ENDYFTITNNRITFR
+388 NDYFTITNNRLTFR
-403 KVTPLRS
+403 HVTPLLS
-410 DGTSSIPIYF
+410 DGTSSSIPIHF

-429 RSTQRIGDNTLE
+429 RSSNRIGDTTST

-454 VGQVPAVNTGDPTT
+454 VGQVPAVNTGDLTT

-505 NPSVVEIRV
+505 NPSVVEVRV
-514 TGAGTGTGVGTAA
+514 TGTGTGVGTAA

-599 DLVDSVTGAKLSA
+599 DLVDSVTGAKLSM

-675 PFTLI
+675 PFTLM

-730 PVNIPTTILSE
+730 PVNIPTTILTE
-741 PTNLRITSYDNE
+741 PTNLRIREYDNV
-753 NNKITLVWD
+753 NNKITFVWD
-762 APESNG
+762 APDSNG
-768 GFSITGYVITYS
+768 GFPITGYVITYS
-780 VDNKTW
+780 IDNKTW

-798 DDATYNR
+798 DDASYNR
-805 ISGEINGNSV
+805 ISGEINGNTVVFESV
-815 IFENIAGST
+815 AGSM

-892 TGSYNGP
+892 AGSYNGP
-899 QIRQYNLYY
+899 MIRLYNLYY
-908 RKVPSTTWITNTIDI
+908 RKVPATTWTSSVVDL
-923 SSVIIEPASSQ
+923 SSVIIEPAGSQ
-934 SRRYILRNLANQS
+934 SRRYILRNLVNEN
-947 KYEIKIEPINSIGIG
+947 KYEIKIEPINSIGVG
-962 PESAIITARTLMAP
+962 PESAIITARTLMTP
-976 SAPMNVILTS
+976 SAPRNVVLTS
-986 VYGLLPP
+986 VYGLLPA
-993 IFTVTPGSYI
+993 IFTDTSGSYI
-1003 NVTWTK
+1003 KVTWSK

-1020 NVTVTIPPS
+1020 NITVTAPPS
-1029 PSTSLTATTIT
+1029 PPTTVTATITTIPFKVAASDTSTT
-1040 FPQKV
+1040 FIR
-1045 VNVSSTNMQT
+1045 
-1055 TYSMNIGRLGQVA
+1055 NIGRLGQSVLLSNVA
-1068 LIPNVSYSIV
+1068 YSIV

-1096 TVLPTSAKATIFD
+1096 TVLPTSARATIFD
-1109 IQGGYTTS
+1109 MVGFYAAS
-1117 GLQYAEMT
+1117 GLQYTDMT
-1125 FSIDTTW
+1125 FSINTTW

-1145 LNMAFQTNL
+1145 LNTAFQTNL
-1154 NIYNQIIN
+1154 NIYNQVIN
-1162 GTGEHKIRIPAKN
+1162 GTGEHKIRIPAKK
-1175 SSGQGIIVIGQSY
+1175 STGEDIIVVGQSY

-1215 YLTL
+1215 YLIL

>member
-1 MTTPPTYQAIP
+1 MTTPTYEAIS
-12 PVTKIFII
+12 PVTKIF

-28 APIVSRKSN
+28 TPIMSGKSN
-37 SDGAYTFSTLSSAI
+37 SSGAYTFSPLSSSYPI
-51 TITDDVATINA
+51 TILGDVATINA
-62 YTSLPITITAR
+62 YTSSPITITAT
-73 QAASGVYRAGSTT
+73 QAASGVYSAGSTT
-86 FNIFLYQASTWTPQL
+86 FDILLYQASTWTPQL
-101 EQSVTTDANGETRY
+101 EQTVTTTNGVTTY
-115 GDVYFENTGGSRFNV
+115 GDVYFDNTREGQTSRFNV
-130 YSLAYSTTF
+130 YSLSYSTTF
-139 KLISGTYANIP
+139 TLISGTYTNVP
-150 PEITNRRNT
+150 TEITSRRNT
-159 LIGVIPLINITP
+159 LIGVIPLINISRVT
-171 VNNTRTP
+171 NTKTP
-178 ITFAFPS
+178 ITFAFP
-185 NNLSAEIVSFN
+185 NNQSAEIVSFS
-196 QTYFVRPQGTGAT
+196 QTYFVRPQGTSVSAN
-209 AYNDNEYFSSSGTS
+209 NDNYFSSSGTS
-223 QAANGVSLPYNNAIV
+223 PAPNAPPGVSLPYNNAIV
-238 INGVYDIANGG
+238 INGVYDVVNGG

-264 QAAHVASP
+264 QAAHVASA
-272 TVDDDD
+272 TVGDGD

-293 TKSISELTL
+293 TKSLSSLTL
-302 KPFSGAGRYTIPG
+302 KPFSGSGAYTIPG
-315 SDTNGIITREYLD
+315 SDTNGIITREYLE
-328 GSIDLSFSQ
+328 GSIELIFSQ
-337 FATTEVTSSEGGT
+337 FATTD
-350 SITRITRK
+350 RK
-358 RLSDGTEDTSEIIY
+358 IVATGQPDTSEIIY
-372 YLNPLG
+372 YLNSLVPSS
-378 NDGTSRSFVY
+378 SRDFLYV
-388 ENDYFTITNNRITFR
+388 NDYFTITNNRVTFR
-403 KVTPLRS
+403 KVTPLLS
-410 DGTSSIPIYF
+410 DGTSESIPIHF
-420 LQEETAIYR
+420 LQEETAIYQ
-429 RSTQRIGDNTLE
+429 RSSNRIGDTTST
-441 TIRLRIIKSTPTF
+441 TIRLRIIKSTPRF
-454 VGQVPAVNTGDPTT
+454 DGQVPAENTGDPTT
-468 VYRLA
+468 VYRLE

-479 TEGSFVLTPPIS
+479 TEGSFALTPPVS
-491 NNTDSSANFFFSSS
+491 NNTDASANFFFSSS
-505 NPSVVEIRV
+505 NPNVVEVRV
-514 TGAGTGTGVGTAA
+514 TGTGTGIGTTA

-541 TIAVI
+541 TISVI

-564 FEITPSVINCNTNL
+564 FEITPAVINCNTNL

-599 DLVDSVTGAKLSA
+599 DLVDSVTGAKLSV
-612 TQVDEVYDMRRK
+612 TQVDEVYNMRRK

-639 NQKYAKATRGELMRK
+639 SQKYAKATRGELMRK

-707 CYDPSINLY
+707 CYDPSVNLY

-730 PVNIPTTILSE
+730 PVNIPTTILTE
-741 PTNLRITSYDNE
+741 PTNLRIREYDNV
-753 NNKITLVWD
+753 NNKITFIWD
-762 APESNG
+762 APDSNG
-768 GFSITGYVITYS
+768 GFPITGYVITYS

-798 DDATYNR
+798 GDASYNR
-805 ISGEINGNSV
+805 VSGEINGNTV
-815 IFENIAGST
+815 VFESIAGST

-892 TGSYNGP
+892 AGSYNGP
-899 QIRQYNLYY
+899 MIRMYNLYY
-908 RKVPSTTWITNTIDI
+908 RKVPATTWTSSVVDL
-923 SSVIIEPASSQ
+923 SSVIIEPAGSQ
-934 SRRYILRNLANQS
+934 SRRYILRNLDNEN
-947 KYEIKIEPINSIGIG
+947 KYEIKIEPINAIGVG
-962 PESAIITARTLMAP
+962 PESAIITARTLMKP
-976 SAPMNVILTS
+976 SAPRNVVLTS
-986 VYGLLPP
+986 VYGLLPS
-993 IFTVTPGSYI
+993 IFTDTSGSYI
-1003 NVTWTK
+1003 NVTWSK

-1020 NVTVTIPPS
+1020 NITVTAPPS
-1029 PSTSLTATTIT
+1029 PPATVTATITTIPFKVGASDTSTT
-1040 FPQKV
+1040 F
-1045 VNVSSTNMQT
+1045 TR
-1055 TYSMNIGRLGQVA
+1055 NIGRLGQNSLVS
-1068 LIPNVSYSIV
+1068 NVSYSIV
-1078 VQAFN
+1078 VQAYN

-1096 TVLPTSAKATIFD
+1096 TVRPTSAKATIFD
-1109 IQGGYTTS
+1109 MVGFYGAS
-1117 GLQYAEMT
+1117 GLQYTDMT

-1145 LNMAFQTNL
+1145 LNTAFQTNL
-1154 NIYNQIIN
+1154 NIYNQVIN
-1162 GTGEHKIRIPAKN
+1162 GTGEHKIRIPAKKSN
-1175 SSGQGIIVIGQSY
+1175 GEDIIVVGQSY

-1215 YLTL
+1215 YVIL

>member
-1 MTTPPTYQAIP
+1 MSEP
-12 PVTKIFII
+12 
-20 GTNNSIQL
+20 
-28 APIVSRKSN
+28 SRW
-37 SDGAYTFSTLSSAI
+37 I
-51 TITDDVATINA
+51 
-62 YTSLPITITAR
+62 
-73 QAASGVYRAGSTT
+73 
-86 FNIFLYQASTWTPQL
+86 PQL
-101 EQSVTTDANGETRY
+101 EQTPTTTDGVTTP

-130 YSLAYSTTF
+130 YSLSYSTTF
-139 KLISGTYANIP
+139 TLISGTYANIP

-159 LIGVIPLINITP
+159 LIGVIPLINITRL
-171 VNNTRTP
+171 NNTRTP

-185 NNLSAEIVSFN
+185 NNQSADIVSFS
-196 QTYFVRPQGTGAT
+196 QTYFVSPQGSSVSAN
-209 AYNDNEYFSSSGTS
+209 NDNYYSPSGTA
-223 QAANGVSLPYNNAIV
+223 QAPSGVSLPYNNAIL
-238 INGVYDIANGG
+238 INGVYDVSGGG
-249 FTYGQNSILLRMEIR
+249 FTYGLDSILLRMEIR
-264 QAAHVASP
+264 QAAHVASV
-272 TVDDDD
+272 TVDDGDD
-278 EVSYTE
+278 ISYTE

-293 TKSISELTL
+293 TKSLSSLTL
-302 KPFSGAGRYTIPG
+302 KPFSGSGAYTIPG
-315 SDTNGIITREYLD
+315 SDTTGIITREYLE
-328 GSIDLSFSQ
+328 GSIELIFSQ
-337 FATTEVTSSEGGT
+337 FATTD
-350 SITRITRK
+350 RK
-358 RLSDGTEDTSEIIY
+358 ILATNQPDTSEIIY
-372 YLNPLG
+372 YLNRVG
-378 NDGTSRSFVY
+378 AGSSRDFSYV
-388 ENDYFTITNNRITFR
+388 NDYFTITNNRLTFR
-403 KVTPLRS
+403 QVTPLLS
-410 DGTSSIPIYF
+410 DGTSSSIPIHF

-429 RSTQRIGDNTLE
+429 RSSNRIGDTTST

-454 VGQVPAVNTGDPTT
+454 VGQVPAVNTGDLTT

-505 NPSVVEIRV
+505 NPSVVEVRV
-514 TGAGTGTGVGTAA
+514 TGAGTGTGIGTAA

-541 TIAVI
+541 TIAVS

-599 DLVDSVTGAKLSA
+599 DLVDSVTGAKLSM

-741 PTNLRITSYDNE
+741 PTNLRIREYDNV
-753 NNKITLVWD
+753 NNKITFVWD
-762 APESNG
+762 APDSTG
-768 GFSITGYVITYS
+768 GFPITGYVITYS
-780 VDNKTW
+780 IDNKTW

-798 DDATYNR
+798 DDASYNR
-805 ISGEINGNSV
+805 ISGEINGNTVVFESV
-815 IFENIAGST
+815 AGSM

-892 TGSYNGP
+892 AGSYNGP
-899 QIRQYNLYY
+899 MIRLYNLYY
-908 RKVPSTTWITNTIDI
+908 RKVPATTWTSSVVDL
-923 SSVIIEPASSQ
+923 SSVIIEPAGSQ
-934 SRRYILRNLANQS
+934 SRRYILRNLVNEN
-947 KYEIKIEPINSIGIG
+947 KYEIKIEPINSIGVG
-962 PESAIITARTLMAP
+962 PESAIITARTLMTP
-976 SAPMNVILTS
+976 SAPRNVVLTS
-986 VYGLLPP
+986 VYGLLPA
-993 IFTVTPGSYI
+993 IFTDTSGSYI
-1003 NVTWTK
+1003 KVTWSK

-1020 NVTVTIPPS
+1020 NITVTAPPS
-1029 PSTSLTATTIT
+1029 PPTTVTATITTIPFKVAASDTSTT
-1040 FPQKV
+1040 FIR
-1045 VNVSSTNMQT
+1045 
-1055 TYSMNIGRLGQVA
+1055 NIGRLGQSVLLSNVA
-1068 LIPNVSYSIV
+1068 YSIV

-1096 TVLPTSAKATIFD
+1096 TVLPTSARATIFD
-1109 IQGGYTTS
+1109 MVGFYAAS
-1117 GLQYAEMT
+1117 GLQYTDMT
-1125 FSIDTTW
+1125 FSINTTW

-1145 LNMAFQTNL
+1145 LNTAFQTNL
-1154 NIYNQIIN
+1154 NIYNQVIN
-1162 GTGEHKIRIPAKN
+1162 GTGEHKIRIPAKK
-1175 SSGQGIIVIGQSY
+1175 STGEDIIVVGQSY

-1215 YLTL
+1215 YLIL

>member
-1 MTTPPTYQAIP
+1 MTTPTYEAIP
-12 PVTKIFII
+12 PVTKIF

-28 APIVSRKSN
+28 TPIMSGKSN
-37 SDGAYTFSTLSSAI
+37 SSGAYTFSPLSSSSPI
-51 TITDDVATINA
+51 TILGDVATINA
-62 YTSLPITITAR
+62 YTSSPITITAT
-73 QAASGVYRAGSTT
+73 QAASGVYSAGSTT
-86 FNIFLYQASTWTPQL
+86 FDILLYQASTWTPQL
-101 EQSVTTDANGETRY
+101 EQTVTTTNGVTTY
-115 GDVYFENTGGSRFNV
+115 GDVYFDNTNEGQTSRFNV
-130 YSLAYSTTF
+130 YSLGYSTTF
-139 KLISGTYANIP
+139 KLIDGTYTDIP
-150 PEITNRRNT
+150 TEITSRRNT
-159 LIGVIPLINITP
+159 LIGVIPLINISRAT
-171 VNNTRTP
+171 NTKTP
-178 ITFAFPS
+178 ITFAFP
-185 NNLSAEIVSFN
+185 NNQSAEIVSFS
-196 QTYFVRPQGTGAT
+196 QTYFVRPQGTSVSAN
-209 AYNDNEYFSSSGTS
+209 NDNYFSSSGT
-223 QAANGVSLPYNNAIV
+223 APAPNAPPGVSLPYNNAIV
-238 INGVYDIANGG
+238 INGVYDVSGGG

-264 QAAHVASP
+264 QAAHVASAMIGDG
-272 TVDDDD
+272 DD
-278 EVSYTE
+278 VSYTE

-293 TKSISELTL
+293 TKSLSSLTL
-302 KPFSGAGRYTIPG
+302 KPFSGSGAYTIPG
-315 SDTNGIITREYLD
+315 SDTNGIITREYLE
-328 GSIDLSFSQ
+328 GSIELIFSQ
-337 FATTEVTSSEGGT
+337 FATTD
-350 SITRITRK
+350 RK
-358 RLSDGTEDTSEIIY
+358 IIATGQPDTSEIIY
-372 YLNPLG
+372 YLNSLVPSS
-378 NDGTSRSFVY
+378 SRDFLYV
-388 ENDYFTITNNRITFR
+388 NDYFTITNNRLTFR
-403 KVTPLRS
+403 KVTPLLS
-410 DGTSSIPIYF
+410 DGTSESIPIHF

-429 RSTQRIGDNTLE
+429 RSSNRIGDTTSR

-468 VYRLA
+468 VYRLE

-479 TEGSFVLTPPIS
+479 TEGSFALTPPRS
-491 NNTDSSANFFFSSS
+491 NNTDASANFFFSSS
-505 NPSVVEIRV
+505 NPNVVEVRV
-514 TGAGTGTGVGTAA
+514 TGTGTGIGTAA

-564 FEITPSVINCNTNL
+564 FEITPAVINCNTNL

-599 DLVDSVTGAKLSA
+599 DLVDSVTGAKLSV

-707 CYDPSINLY
+707 CYDPSVNLY

-730 PVNIPTTILSE
+730 PVNIPTTILTE
-741 PTNLRITSYDNE
+741 PTNLRIREYDNV
-753 NNKITLVWD
+753 NNKITFIWD
-762 APESNG
+762 APDSNG
-768 GFSITGYVITYS
+768 GFPITGYVITYS

-798 DDATYNR
+798 NDASYNR
-805 ISGEINGNSV
+805 VSGEINGNTVVFESV
-815 IFENIAGST
+815 AGST

-892 TGSYNGP
+892 AGSYNGP
-899 QIRQYNLYY
+899 MIRMYNLYY
-908 RKVPSTTWITNTIDI
+908 RKVPATTWTSSVVDL
-923 SSVIIEPASSQ
+923 SSVIIEPAGSQ
-934 SRRYILRNLANQS
+934 SRRYILRNLDNEN
-947 KYEIKIEPINSIGIG
+947 KYEIKIEPINAIGVG
-962 PESAIITARTLMAP
+962 PESAIITARTLMKP
-976 SAPMNVILTS
+976 SAPRNVVLTS
-986 VYGLLPP
+986 VYGLLPS
-993 IFTVTPGSYI
+993 IFTDTSGSYI
-1003 NVTWTK
+1003 NVTWSK

-1020 NVTVTIPPS
+1020 NITVTAPPSPPTTVTATTVTIAFKVAAS
-1029 PSTSLTATTIT
+1029 DTSTT
-1040 FPQKV
+1040 F
-1045 VNVSSTNMQT
+1045 TR
-1055 TYSMNIGRLGQVA
+1055 NIGRLGQNSLVS
-1068 LIPNVSYSIV
+1068 NVSYSIV
-1078 VQAFN
+1078 VQAYN

-1096 TVLPTSAKATIFD
+1096 TVRPTSAKATIFD
-1109 IQGGYTTS
+1109 MVGFYGAS
-1117 GLQYAEMT
+1117 GLQYTDMT

-1145 LNMAFQTNL
+1145 LNTAFQTNL
-1154 NIYNQIIN
+1154 NIYNQVIN
-1162 GTGEHKIRIPAKN
+1162 GTGEHKIRIPAKKSN
-1175 SSGQGIIVIGQSY
+1175 GEDIIVVGQSY

-1215 YLTL
+1215 YVIL

>member
-1 MTTPPTYQAIP
+1 MSEP
-12 PVTKIFII
+12 
-20 GTNNSIQL
+20 
-28 APIVSRKSN
+28 SRW
-37 SDGAYTFSTLSSAI
+37 I
-51 TITDDVATINA
+51 
-62 YTSLPITITAR
+62 
-73 QAASGVYRAGSTT
+73 
-86 FNIFLYQASTWTPQL
+86 PQL
-101 EQSVTTDANGETRY
+101 EQTPTTTDGVTTP

-130 YSLAYSTTF
+130 YSLSYSTTF
-139 KLISGTYANIP
+139 TLISGTYANIP

-159 LIGVIPLINITP
+159 LIGVIPLINITRL
-171 VNNTRTP
+171 NNTRTP

-185 NNLSAEIVSFN
+185 NNQSADIVSFS
-196 QTYFVRPQGTGAT
+196 QTYFVSPQGSSVSAN
-209 AYNDNEYFSSSGTS
+209 NDNYYSPSGTA
-223 QAANGVSLPYNNAIV
+223 QAPSGVSLPYNNAIL
-238 INGVYDIANGG
+238 INGVYDVSGGG
-249 FTYGQNSILLRMEIR
+249 FTYGLDSILLRMEIR
-264 QAAHVASP
+264 QAAHVASV
-272 TVDDDD
+272 TVDDGDD
-278 EVSYTE
+278 ISYTE

-293 TKSISELTL
+293 TKSLSSLTL
-302 KPFSGAGRYTIPG
+302 KPFSGSGAYTIPG
-315 SDTNGIITREYLD
+315 SDTTGIITREYLE
-328 GSIDLSFSQ
+328 GSIELIFSQ
-337 FATTEVTSSEGGT
+337 FATTD
-350 SITRITRK
+350 RK
-358 RLSDGTEDTSEIIY
+358 ILATNQPDTSEIIY
-372 YLNPLG
+372 YLNRVG
-378 NDGTSRSFVY
+378 AGSSRDFSYV
-388 ENDYFTITNNRITFR
+388 NDYFTITNNRLTFR
-403 KVTPLRS
+403 QVTPLLS
-410 DGTSSIPIYF
+410 DGTSSSIPIHF

-429 RSTQRIGDNTLE
+429 RSSNRIGDTTST

-454 VGQVPAVNTGDPTT
+454 VGQVPAVNTGDLTT

-505 NPSVVEIRV
+505 NPSVVEVRV
-514 TGAGTGTGVGTAA
+514 TGTGTGVGTAA

-599 DLVDSVTGAKLSA
+599 DLVDSVTGAKLSM

-675 PFTLI
+675 PFTLM

-741 PTNLRITSYDNE
+741 PTNLRIREYDNV
-753 NNKITLVWD
+753 NNKITFVWD
-762 APESNG
+762 APDSTG
-768 GFSITGYVITYS
+768 GFPITGYVITYS
-780 VDNKTW
+780 IDNKTW

-798 DDATYNR
+798 DDASYNR
-805 ISGEINGNSV
+805 ISGEINGNTVVFESV
-815 IFENIAGST
+815 AGSM

-892 TGSYNGP
+892 AGSYNGP
-899 QIRQYNLYY
+899 MIRLYNLYY
-908 RKVPSTTWITNTIDI
+908 RKVPATTWTSSVVDL
-923 SSVIIEPASSQ
+923 SSVIIEPAGSQ
-934 SRRYILRNLANQS
+934 SRRYILRNLVNEN
-947 KYEIKIEPINSIGIG
+947 KYEIKIEPINSIGVG
-962 PESAIITARTLMAP
+962 PESAIITARTLMTP
-976 SAPMNVILTS
+976 SAPRNVVLTS
-986 VYGLLPP
+986 VYGLLPA
-993 IFTVTPGSYI
+993 IFTDTSGSYI
-1003 NVTWTK
+1003 KVTWSK

-1020 NVTVTIPPS
+1020 NITVTAPPS
-1029 PSTSLTATTIT
+1029 PPTTVTATITTIPFKVAASDTSTT
-1040 FPQKV
+1040 FIR
-1045 VNVSSTNMQT
+1045 
-1055 TYSMNIGRLGQVA
+1055 NIGRLGQSVLLSNVA
-1068 LIPNVSYSIV
+1068 YSIV

-1096 TVLPTSAKATIFD
+1096 TVLPTSARATIFD
-1109 IQGGYTTS
+1109 MVGFYAAS
-1117 GLQYAEMT
+1117 GLQYTDMT
-1125 FSIDTTW
+1125 FSINTTW

-1145 LNMAFQTNL
+1145 LNTAFQTNL
-1154 NIYNQIIN
+1154 NIYNQVIN
-1162 GTGEHKIRIPAKN
+1162 GTGEHKIRIPAKK
-1175 SSGQGIIVIGQSY
+1175 STGEDIIVVGQSY

-1215 YLTL
+1215 YLIL